1 MPNASCCRFDCLIQ
15 DKRYM
20 GNPDGCL
27 CLVFFQ
33 RLSLFGINWES
44 LNVLAV
50 EEGCLQEYKSGEVTR
65 GLTQNGV

>member
-1 MPNASCCRFDCLIQ
+1 
-15 DKRYM
+15 M